1 MEGELTGQ
9 VAVIPPDRPEW
20 EEADEPIPVLIGK
33 FLPGT
38 VPRYEV
44 DSPVLEMLYPVLLE
58 RHGASWKWNADD
70 LAEQTLRAFD
80 PTTDI
85 PLGVVFEFP
94 PPPLRAGRARWTVL
108 PTSSDFASSISARMA
123 GFHYHPLVF
132 ESAVE
137 LNVAFEGSL
146 SSAPFSAALEAQNE
160 LQAQLV
166 APATRLA
173 FQFMHKTALCE
184 LGTIGVKIRNQLRF
198 ENPKTHKPDTANKV
212 RANASLFGVKKC
224 S

>member
-20 EEADEPIPVLIGK
+20 EEADEPVPVLIGK
-33 FLPGT
+33 FLQGA

-44 DSPVLEMLYPVLLE
+44 DSPVLEALYPVLLE
-58 RHGASWKWNADD
+58 RHGASWRWNADD
-70 LAEQTLRAFD
+70 LAEQTLRVFNPD
-80 PTTDI
+80 TDV
-85 PLGVVFEFP
+85 PPGVVFQF
-94 PPPLRAGRARWTVL
+94 PPPLRAGRARWTVP
-108 PTSSDFASSISARMA
+108 PTSPDFERSISARMA

-212 RANASLFGVKKC
+212 RANASLFGVKNC

>member
-1 MEGELTGQ
+1 
-9 VAVIPPDRPEW
+9 
-20 EEADEPIPVLIGK
+20 
-33 FLPGT
+33 
-38 VPRYEV
+38 
-44 DSPVLEMLYPVLLE
+44 
-58 RHGASWKWNADD
+58 
-70 LAEQTLRAFD
+70 
-80 PTTDI
+80 
-85 PLGVVFEFP
+85 
-94 PPPLRAGRARWTVL
+94 
-108 PTSSDFASSISARMA
+108 MA

-132 ESAVE
+132 EAATE
-137 LNVAFEGSL
+137 LNRAFDGSL

-212 RANASLFGVKKC
+212 RASASLFGVKKW

>member
-1 MEGELTGQ
+1 M
-9 VAVIPPDRPEW
+9 IPR
-20 EEADEPIPVLIGK
+20 
-33 FLPGT
+33 
-38 VPRYEV
+38 
-44 DSPVLEMLYPVLLE
+44 
-58 RHGASWKWNADD
+58 
-70 LAEQTLRAFD
+70 LA
-80 PTTDI
+80 I
-85 PLGVVFEFP
+85 PLGVVFEF
-94 PPPLRAGRARWTVL
+94 PPPLRAGRARWTVP
-108 PTSSDFASSISARMA
+108 PTSPDFERSISARMA

-184 LGTIGVKIRNQLRF
+184 LGAI
-198 ENPKTHKPDTANKV
+198 
-212 RANASLFGVKKC
+212 
-224 S
+224 